1 MPLNHFQKAF
11 ILMCISSLAGAL
23 IAVSMKALSFHLSIA
38 VIFFF
43 TRVFILVGALL
54 TILKHKKSLLK
65 SENKIK
71 IVIISIFYIVAMY
84 CYLYSLTMIPMS
96 ISSVFANSAPLYV
109 PLLAYFIVD
118 DDSIKSKKLW
128 LCMMVSFL
136 GICLI
141 LMPMQKMHAS
151 FFGMIIAFLSGLF
164 LAFWQV
170 LTKKTT
176 ANES

>member
-96 ISSVFANSAPLYV
+96 ISSVFAN
-109 PLLAYFIVD
+109 
-118 DDSIKSKKLW
+118 
-128 LCMMVSFL
+128 
-136 GICLI
+136 
-141 LMPMQKMHAS
+141 
-151 FFGMIIAFLSGLF
+151 
-164 LAFWQV
+164 
-170 LTKKTT
+170 
-176 ANES
+176 